1 MDQVVTPL
9 LIRCDPRLPSVWW
22 KLSPYL
28 ERAIKESG
36 CYRDWTIEDVF
47 TLCAIGQCHL
57 WALVIGDSYFGACV
71 TQITQYPR
79 RKVMDAL
86 LVGAD
91 DHTEGMW
98 LQCFEQLKAIARS
111 FGASSISGTGRDG
124 WFRKLDADRRRYV
137 IEVDI

>member
-9 LIRCDPRLPSVWW
+9 LIRCDPRLPWMW
-22 KLSPYL
+22 ETLSPYL
-28 ERAIKESG
+28 EMAIEESG
-36 CYRDWTIEDVF
+36 CSRDWTIEDVF
-47 TLCAIGQCHL
+47 TLCAMGNCHL
-57 WALVIGDSYFGACV
+57 FALVHGKRIFGACV

-91 DHTEGMW
+91 DHTEEMW